1 MTPWGDLMK
10 NVLFAA
16 VLLAATP
23 AALFAASPASAQSA
37 QLEQAC
43 ISVAKNF
50 LLMPT
55 IKTGVVQSFPEL
67 DPPGARL
74 TYSTRQD
81 AKPTDFN
88 DEISCEFDKASPPFS
103 LRRFCISDTCY
114 GPNEQDE
121 VNRRRYQEVKA
132 LMDRQK

>member
-1 MTPWGDLMK
+1 MK
-10 NVLFAA
+10 YALFAVA
-16 VLLAATP
+16 LVATTPGALL
-23 AALFAASPASAQSA
+23 AASPAAAQSP

-43 ISVAKNF
+43 VSVAKNF

-55 IKTGVVQSFPEL
+55 IKTGIVQSFPEL

-74 TYSTRQD
+74 TYSTRDD

-88 DEISCEFDKASPPFS
+88 NEISCEFDKATAPFS
-103 LRRFCISDTCY
+103 LRRFCISQTCY
-114 GPNEQDE
+114 SAGEE
-121 VNRRRYQEVKA
+121 EEENRRRYQEVKA

>member
-1 MTPWGDLMK
+1 MK
-10 NVLFAA
+10 HALFAA
-16 VLLAATP
+16 ALIAATP
-23 AALFAASPASAQSA
+23 AAILCATPAAAQSP

-43 ISVAKNF
+43 VSVAKNF
-50 LLMPT
+50 LLLPS
-55 IKTGVVQSFPEL
+55 IKTGIVQSFPEL

-74 TYSTRQD
+74 TYSTRED

-88 DEISCEFDKASPPFS
+88 NEIDCEFDKGNPPFV

-114 GPNEQDE
+114 GPGEQE
-121 VNRRRYQEVKA
+121 EANRRRFQEVKA